1 MKLDIITPQESL
13 YSGDV
18 SMIQFPGADG
28 SFEIL
33 NNHAPLVSLLKRGT
47 IKLVNEGSGKEELIE
62 IAGGVVELNNNIV
75 TVLAESVVE

>member
-18 SMIQFPGADG
+18 SIIQFPGTDG

>member
-62 IAGGVVELNNNIV
+62 ISGGVVELNNNIV

>member
-18 SMIQFPGADG
+18 SIIQFPGTDG

-47 IKLVNEGSGKEELIE
+47 IKLVNEGSSKEELIE

>member
-47 IKLVNEGSGKEELIE
+47 IKLVNEGSSKEELIE